1 MASLVAPLQCDGREV
16 TNAQVVQ
23 VRCWWCAPG
32 WCHKVSILSHMVGV
46 LCARLRA
53 HRGHVS
59 AVSSQKC
66 FSVPAVLSL
75 ALTRVFAPFNR
86 PPHSELSGS
95 ASPARRRRARHVR
108 RACGPG
114 HTHGACPP
122 STRRRTRRD
131 CTHEATTKVLLDSE
145 AKLEAHA
152 TRTTPVCILHRLRS
166 RSTATA
172 STLTHANSRTA
183 SLGHP
188 GRSG

>member
-16 TNAQVVQ
+16 INEQVVQ
-23 VRCWWCAPG
+23 VRGWLCAPWVVPQG
-32 WCHKVSILSHMVGV
+32 FNLEPHGGSSMRTP
-46 LCARLRA
+46 ARTSGPRV
-53 HRGHVS
+53 R
-59 AVSSQKC
+59 SQQ
-66 FSVPAVLSL
+66 PAV
-75 ALTRVFAPFNR
+75 VFRARCAVMGAHSCLHAVQPAS
-86 PPHSELSGS
+86 HSELSGS
-95 ASPARRRRARHVR
+95 VSPARRRRARHVR

-145 AKLEAHA
+145 AKLERTRNAH
-152 TRTTPVCILHRLRS
+152 TPVCILHRLRR